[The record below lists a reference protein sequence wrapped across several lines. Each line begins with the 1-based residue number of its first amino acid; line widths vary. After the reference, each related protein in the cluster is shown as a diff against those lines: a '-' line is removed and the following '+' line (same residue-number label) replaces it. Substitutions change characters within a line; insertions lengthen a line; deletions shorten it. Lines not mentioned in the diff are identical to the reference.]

1 MNESKNHRTKR
12 REASLTDGLFATQ
25 ECRYGLLSFPRF
37 DAYVG
42 YSLQE
47 YGEWA
52 QIEIE
57 MLLRFIENGA
67 IVLDI
72 GAFVGTHTVAF
83 SRAAGSHGKVYALE
97 PQPFVFALLKQNIEQ
112 NRLRNVTPLRAGAA
126 ARSGKMEVDLPDYA
140 SPANFAGV
148 RLTPARATG
157 PLEGTKSVEVVTV
170 DSLGLKRCDL
180 IKVDAEGMDLEV
192 IRGAQ
197 ETINTKRPFV
207 FAECTNASERL
218 GLGGLHARFS
228 L

>member
-1 MNESKNHRTKR
+1 MRARITGPKR

-140 SPANFAGV
+140 SRPTSRRSIDSCTGNRTVGRNKVSGSRYGRFAGSE
-148 RLTPARATG
+148 A
-157 PLEGTKSVEVVTV
+157 
-170 DSLGLKRCDL
+170 
-180 IKVDAEGMDLEV
+180 M
-192 IRGAQ
+192 
-197 ETINTKRPFV
+197 RPHQ
-207 FAECTNASERL
+207 S
-218 GLGGLHARFS
+218 
-228 L
+228 